1 MRLNRFAVIFS
12 TILPVA
18 LAPGLALAATQ
29 ANPPVPAGYQDM
41 YSAMQASIT
50 TFAHT
55 IPPSVPG
62 TRPAVAF
69 SAHVGSANSA
79 LGTRLLESGHMTGV
93 NLELDGFK
101 AIGNSAIS
109 LSIDYPTLDS
119 TFDPFGG
126 HAAEYLNFYKSVIA
140 GARARGLKVIIET
153 GPLFSDPILSN
164 VAVLPFYQTLSLDG
178 YKAGRAAHAVL
189 IAQQL
194 APDYLSVI
202 QEPDT
207 EASQTGKIELGRPDG
222 SLALLNQILT
232 AYRAAGIH
240 IPIGAGVGSWMTN
253 WDAFISPFSTTSI
266 DFIDLHVYPVNRD
279 FLTRAQGIVDRAH
292 AAGKKVGM
300 SEAWLNKVSD
310 TELGTAT
317 PAQVFAR
324 DNYSFWMPLDSI
336 FVKAMIEFSFHEQFE
351 FLAAFQGG
359 CFRGYVDY
367 SPNTSGLSYRELGD
381 AAIAVRTTAM
391 LAGTFTGL
399 ARDWSGYILPSPDK
413 VAPAP
418 VGSITATAYP
428 NSILLNWP
436 AGTDNVGVG
445 GYKVVRNGTPLGTT
459 AFTTWYDTGLPDG
472 VSYTYMVSSFDA
484 AGNAPSPTQVT
495 VQTKDVTPPTQP
507 GNFAVTLAGTAV
519 TVRWTA
525 STDNVK
531 VASYRVYRGLDG
543 ILPTVIATVAA
554 NLTTYSNANVPTGTR
569 FCYNMVAIDTVG
581 RTSPATATLC
591 VTTPD
596 KTPPTVPLA
605 VAAKAVS
612 ATQVNVTW
620 KASTDKIGVTGYKV
634 YRAAK
639 GGALTL
645 ISGAVPGT
653 AFTDRSTTGHTP
665 YTYRTAAC
673 DAAGNCSQQS
683 VAALLT
689 TP

>member
-1 MRLNRFAVIFS
+1 MFA
-12 TILPVA
+12 
-18 LAPGLALAATQ
+18 
-29 ANPPVPAGYQDM
+29 
-41 YSAMQASIT
+41 AMQASIT
-50 TFAHT
+50 TFAQT
-55 IPPSVPG
+55 IPQTGPG
-62 TRPAVAF
+62 ARPAVAF
-69 SAHVGSANSA
+69 STHMGSANSS
-79 LGTRLLESGHMTGV
+79 LGTRLLDSGHMTGV

-101 AIGNSAIS
+101 AIGNAAIS

-126 HAAEYLNFYKSVIA
+126 HSAEYLNFYKAVVA

-164 VAVLPFYQTLSLDG
+164 VAVLPFYQTLSLES

-207 EASQTGKIELGRPDG
+207 EASQTGKSELARPEV

-232 AYRAAGIH
+232 AYRAAGLH
-240 IPIGAGVGSWMTN
+240 IPIGAGVGSWMSN
-253 WDAFISPFSTTSI
+253 WDAFIGPFSTTSV
-266 DFIDLHVYPVNRD
+266 DFIDLHVYPANRD
-279 FLTRAQGIVDRAH
+279 FLARAQGIVDRAH

-300 SEAWLNKVSD
+300 SEAWLNKMSD
-310 TELGTAT
+310 SELGTLK

-324 DNYSFWMPLDSI
+324 DNYGFWMPLDSI
-336 FVKAMIEFSFHEQFE
+336 FLKAMIEFSFHEHFE
-351 FLAAFQGG
+351 FLAGFQGG

-367 SPNTSGLSYRELGD
+367 TPSTSGLGYRELGD
-381 AAIAVRTTAM
+381 AALAVRTATM

-418 VGSITATAYP
+418 VGSITPTAYA

-445 GYKVVRNGTPLGTT
+445 GYRVVRNGTPLGTT
-459 AFTTWYDTGLPDG
+459 ALTTWYDTALPDG
-472 VSYTYMVSSFDA
+472 ASYTYAVSSYDA

-495 VQTKDVTPPTQP
+495 VQTKDVTPPTKP
-507 GNFAVTLAGTAV
+507 GNFSVTLAAATI

-531 VASYRVYRGLDG
+531 IANYRVYRGLDG
-543 ILPTVIATVAA
+543 LLPTAIANVAA
-554 NLTTYSNANVPTGTR
+554 NSTTYSNASAPSSTR
-569 FCYNMVAIDTVG
+569 SCYNVVAVDTAG
-581 RTSPATATLC
+581 KTSPATATLC

-596 KTPPTVPLA
+596 TTPPTVPLG
-605 VAAKAVS
+605 VAARAVS
-612 ATQVNVTW
+612 ATQVVVTW

-634 YRAAK
+634 YRVAK
-639 GGALTL
+639 GGALNL
-645 ISGAVPGT
+645 ISGAVTGT
-653 AFTDRSTTGHTP
+653 SFTDRSTTSHTT

-683 VAALLT
+683 AGALLT